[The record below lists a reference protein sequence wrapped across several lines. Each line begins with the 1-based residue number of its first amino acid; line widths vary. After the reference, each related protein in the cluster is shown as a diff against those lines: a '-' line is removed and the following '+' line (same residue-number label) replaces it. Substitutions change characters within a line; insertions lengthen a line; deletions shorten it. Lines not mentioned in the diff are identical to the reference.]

1 MRSLRSAVVIAVIVT
16 ALFTSA
22 CGDDTPITTSPTTPT
37 SPTTSTLS
45 TTLTTSGAVS
55 RLFTATQA
63 GTVSVTLNSAGAPG
77 TAVGLGVGVPSTGIA
92 RCTLST
98 SIVTA
103 AGPGPQLSAPV
114 DAGTYCVAVYDLGT
128 LTDAIAIDLT
138 IVFP

>member
-1 MRSLRSAVVIAVIVT
+1 MRFLRLAGVITVIGA
-16 ALFTSA
+16 ALFTSS
-22 CGDDTPITTSPTTPT
+22 CGDETPTTPSPTTPT

-55 RLFTATQA
+55 RLFSATQA
-63 GTVSVTLNSAGAPG
+63 GTVSVTLSSAGAPG
-77 TAVGLGVGVPSTGIA
+77 TSVGLGLGVPSAGVA

-103 AGPGPQLSAPV
+103 AGPGPQLAAPV
-114 DAGTYCVAVYDLGT
+114 DAGTYCAAVYDVGT
-128 LTDAIAIDLT
+128 LTEAIAVDLT